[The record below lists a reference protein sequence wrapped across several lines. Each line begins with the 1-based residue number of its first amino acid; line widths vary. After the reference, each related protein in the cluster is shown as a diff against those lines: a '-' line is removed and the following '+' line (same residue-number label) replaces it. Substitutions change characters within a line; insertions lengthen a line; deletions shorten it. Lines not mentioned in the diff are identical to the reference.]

1 MAQPGSDAAAVI
13 VPYKNVPA
21 LVGYYLGVFSLIPC
35 LGGVLALGA
44 LPLGIVGLRK
54 ARANPGAH
62 GTGHAI
68 VAIVLGSIVLLA
80 HLAVVV
86 LIAMDG

>member
-1 MAQPGSDAAAVI
+1 MANDNPAAVI

-35 LGGVLALGA
+35 IGGVLALGA

-54 ARANPGAH
+54 ARTTPGAH
-62 GTGHAI
+62 GTAHAI
-68 VAIVLGSIVLLA
+68 TAIVLGSLVLLA
-80 HLAVVV
+80 HIAVVL
-86 LIAMDG
+86 LINFG

>member
-1 MAQPGSDAAAVI
+1 MAQGNDAASVI

-35 LGGVLALGA
+35 IGGVLALGA
-44 LPLGIVGLRK
+44 LPLGIIGLRK

-80 HLAVVV
+80 HIAVIV
-86 LIAMDG
+86 LIAMGG